1 MVTELTPERRMLFT
15 YQFIFFLKTLLL
27 IKLKLITLNVE
38 CHRSLC
44 GPLVSTNCT
53 HVHSIITD
61 CRILDMKCSF
71 DDGISSVWEGT
82 IFFGPRHCCVNVFL
96 RRTLEYGGLI
106 QSYGP
111 NGRRYYNLGG
121 GNNIPRLSP
130 EWLQGSRSR

>member
-1 MVTELTPERRMLFT
+1 MFFT
-15 YQFIFFLKTLLL
+15 YEFIFFLKTQSLM
-27 IKLKLITLNVE
+27 KLKLNTLDVE

-53 HVHSIITD
+53 HVHSIVTD

-71 DDGISSVWEGT
+71 DDGISSGWEGT
-82 IFFGPRHCCVNVFL
+82 IFFGPRHCRVNVFL
-96 RRTLEYGGLI
+96 RRTFEYGGLI

-111 NGRRYYNLGG
+111 NCRRHYNPRG